1 MSTNTD
7 RNKAEV
13 FIDDSAITTKIKA
26 KYAADDLVNATDVHV
41 KTNDSIVT
49 LTGTVPNEMAWRQAE
64 EIAKKTSGVKEVK
77 NEIKVVH

>member
-13 FIDDSAITTKIKA
+13 FIDDSAITTKILA
-26 KYAADDLVNATDVHV
+26 KYAADELVEVTKLHV
-41 KTNDSIVT
+41 KTNNSIVT
-49 LTGTVPNEMAWRQAE
+49 ISGTVPNEMAWRQAE
-64 EIAKKTSGVKEVK
+64 EIAKNTAGVKEVK